1 LIPGSEGDSRPKAGT
16 QGSCLEQLFMPHT
29 CRSQYTPESA
39 QEVGQPTFAWMRRP
53 ARMLRLRSFD
63 VMVGNREDRLEID
76 VGQVTVRYA
85 LLQGQLM
92 LSRRVVMLVRVQG
105 RRRRAARARSST
117 SSISCHCGCHF
128 CHGHFRTSCATRS
141 GATRPPSN
149 RGRHLRQF
157 LAAMMTSRPQLHGQ
171 CDAKPEI
178 SQSSAPVATPCRLG
192 FCSDPFSGDRHRY
205 LTNAV
210 EQLDDQRHE
219 RCRRDT
225 VQRHSEAGEGSG
237 YLILLKGA
245 SGGDAVARQTHRET
259 ASVPLPN
266 AR

>member
-1 LIPGSEGDSRPKAGT
+1 
-16 QGSCLEQLFMPHT
+16 
-29 CRSQYTPESA
+29 
-39 QEVGQPTFAWMRRP
+39 
-53 ARMLRLRSFD
+53 
-63 VMVGNREDRLEID
+63 
-76 VGQVTVRYA
+76 
-85 LLQGQLM
+85 M
-92 LSRRVVMLVRVQG
+92 LSSRVVKLVRVQG

-128 CHGHFRTSCATRS
+128 CHAIS
-141 GATRPPSN
+141 GLHARPDRVLRAHPSN
-149 RGRHLRQF
+149 RGPTSPPVPGGDDDEPTTAAWSVRRETRDQPVVGASRQ
-157 LAAMMTSRPQLHGQ
+157 
-171 CDAKPEI
+171 
-178 SQSSAPVATPCRLG
+178 PCRLG
-192 FCSDPFSGDRHRY
+192 FCCDPFSGDRHRY

-245 SGGDAVARQTHRET
+245 SGGDAVARQAHRET
-259 ASVPLPN
+259 ASVPFPN